1 MFPVETQY
9 KLVSKLSGGEK
20 RRLNL
25 LTVLIKNP
33 NFLILDEPTN
43 DLDLLV
49 LNRLEEFLMSYGG
62 CLVLVSHDRYFLDKL
77 TDHLFIFEGNGK
89 IRDYYGSYTK
99 YSFEKETE
107 KQVAEKQTRTCA
119 TELPTKPKQQKVKTK
134 LSFNEQR
141 EYTSLEKDIEKLETE
156 KAKIEADINS
166 GSLPYEELIKRSERI
181 SELIELIDEKS
192 MRWMELD
199 EFI

>member
-1 MFPVETQY
+1 MFPPETQY

-49 LNRLEEFLMSYGG
+49 LNKLEEFLVNYSG
-62 CLVLVSHDRYFLDKL
+62 CLILVSHDRYFLDKL

-89 IRDYYGSYTK
+89 VSDYYGSYTK
-99 YSFEKETE
+99 YSFEKEKE
-107 KQVAEKQTRTCA
+107 KQAVEKQNRKKD
-119 TELPTKPKQQKVKTK
+119 TEGKQKIEKPKVKTK

-141 EYTSLEKDIEKLETE
+141 EYEALEKEIEQLEIEKAEVET
-156 KAKIEADINS
+156 AINS
-166 GSLPYEELIKRSERI
+166 GIQAYEELNKLSETI
-181 SELIELIDEKS
+181 GELIELIDEKTL
-192 MRWMELD
+192 RWMELD
-199 EFI
+199 EFV